1 MKILIKTITTAYIL
15 LLVLSVL
22 NKPALAEGFRPELVQ
37 TGLPGLPNAKIF
49 YTEFA
54 SNGVK
59 NCGLSVINNYEV
71 VASLQFKLSLDFSCM
86 SEFSIWTQEGLQRQG
101 IGKCLMDHALAKL
114 DTNNP
119 LCKSSTD
126 YIFSPVR
133 GRGVNYSILQSKIS
147 QTSNCPDSVYKALCE
162 TPTAKHL
169 VRNGFEPLSC
179 KELLTAYKVEF
190 VPQPECGSVG
200 PHSKV
205 FYLNGAAHELKYPTG
220 IYNSINPEDFVA
232 ETELNSAISRVIQM
246 QSERRAVSFIARS
259 SSGFLQKTAV
269 NCTKPAVM
277 LPAQALTGIVGN
289 AYDCAGA
296 QTGCA
301 DLFLSTGKGLSG
313 GGLDTLVDYRN
324 LWEYYD
330 TWSRDYR
337 HGYRSDKPPATFEK
351 FRSVIR
357 EQRRNDPNTFNLM
370 RWWSNFCK

>member
-1 MKILIKTITTAYIL
+1 MKKIIFLIL
-15 LLVLSVL
+15 LLFFIF

-71 VASLQFKLSLDFSCM
+71 VASLQFKLSSDFSCM
-86 SEFSIWTQEGLQRQG
+86 IEFSIWTQEGLQRQG

-133 GRGVNYSILQSKIS
+133 GRGVNYQILQSKIS

-190 VPQPECGSVG
+190 VPQPECGRAG

-220 IYNSINPEDFVA
+220 IYNSINPEDFVVKN
-232 ETELNSAISRVIQM
+232 ELNRT
-246 QSERRAVSFIARS
+246 VSQVDGKAFPKS
-259 SSGFLQKTAV
+259 NETSYNGFLNTNIIKGAICMDIEADILEAHFSDE
-269 NCTKPAVM
+269 NCDSLTR
-277 LPAQALTGIVGN
+277 QDRENALVAIG
-289 AYDCAGA
+289 Y
-296 QTGCA
+296 
-301 DLFLSTGKGLSG
+301 
-313 GGLDTLVDYRN
+313 YRN
-324 LWEYYD
+324 FKEIIMDAGIPGFRYARPVMKKTVEYRNRVLD
-330 TWSRDYR
+330 CL
-337 HGYRSDKPPATFEK
+337 AEK
-351 FRSVIR
+351 VKNC
-357 EQRRNDPNTFNLM
+357 QNDLRPLYIM
-370 RWWSNFCK
+370 VP